1 MKSTKSLRHESSRRN
16 RKKALHF
23 AKNMVEELQAID
35 NLLTRLKEEHVRY
48 ALGRAF
54 RLVNR
59 IEAEIR
65 KHDES

>member
-1 MKSTKSLRHESSRRN
+1 
-16 RKKALHF
+16 
-23 AKNMVEELQAID
+23 MVEELQAID